1 MVRATAYR
9 RLQGPRRC
17 DLLPCRPRAPPAVA
31 PAMATHA
38 RPRSDEAADAQT
50 HARVLLPAHAR
61 ALART
66 RTRTRAHTHTP
77 ACTHAPERPSPRRPR
92 THVDGL
98 AGAGG
103 VGIAGNGPVDA
114 RLHADCVEAFIASR
128 MHKCH
133 GCRQPIRGGQVIA
146 SSSRSWHEECFL
158 CAACR
163 RPLQLDF
170 VELQGEPYHAACVRP
185 VGRA

>member
-1 MVRATAYR
+1 MVRAATYR

-17 DLLPCRPRAPPAVA
+17 VCSRVDCVTPPPLLRPWLRTHDRAAMRRRLRKHMHVCSCRRMHMPSR
-31 PAMATHA
+31 
-38 RPRSDEAADAQT
+38 
-50 HARVLLPAHAR
+50 AHAH
-61 ALART
+61 ART
-66 RTRTRAHTHTP
+66 RTRLHARTGRPVPEAPAH
-77 ACTHAPERPSPRRPR
+77 ARRLVLRVP
-92 THVDGL
+92 
-98 AGAGG
+98 GG

-133 GCRQPIRGGQVIA
+133 GCRRPIRGGQVIA

>member
-1 MVRATAYR
+1 MR
-9 RLQGPRRC
+9 
-17 DLLPCRPRAPPAVA
+17 LLPCGLRDPPAVA
-31 PAMATHA
+31 PAMATPA
-38 RPRSDEAADAQT
+38 RPRSNEAAVAQT
-50 HARVLLPAHAR
+50 HARVLLPAHAH

-66 RTRTRAHTHTP
+66 RTRLHARTGRPVPEAPAH
-77 ACTHAPERPSPRRPR
+77 ARRLVLRVP
-92 THVDGL
+92 
-98 AGAGG
+98 GG

-133 GCRQPIRGGQVIA
+133 GCRRPIRGGQVIA